1 MALTEPRRGELWL
14 VALGAG
20 RPGEPGKHRPAVIV
34 SADELLTGLDD
45 ELVVLVPVSNS
56 RASTPLRPT
65 ISPGKVLKPTVSQ
78 SVAVCAPWPARGWCA
93 GWASSQR
100 RTWLLSSSP
109 WPTSWAWTR
118 PTVSE
123 TPSALGFRGD
133 LTTRRQAR

>member
-65 ISPGKVLKPTVSQ
+65 ISPGEGVEAD
-78 SVAVCAPWPARGWCA
+78 SVAVCRGVRSVAR
-93 GWASSQR
+93 SRLVR
-100 RTWLLSSSP
+100 RLGVVTA
-109 WPTSWAWTR
+109 TNMAAI
-118 PTVSE
+118 E
-123 TPSALGFRGD
+123 FALAHVLGMD
-133 LTTRRQAR
+133 PPNRQ